1 MSQPPRD
8 KSDDVSL
15 TEREQQ
21 RKRQLETLIS
31 LSGKFGDSLSTAFA
45 KNVAEGKKLDAQNR
59 RVSTRVALLMQSTL
73 MSCSSSFRCTDRG
86 CAATAAAA

>member
-1 MSQPPRD
+1 MDRSDMFLPPKE

-45 KNVAEGKKLDAQNR
+45 KNISEGTEMTREDLTR
-59 RVSTRVALLMQSTL
+59 RLRA
-73 MSCSSSFRCTDRG
+73 
-86 CAATAAAA
+86 